1 MTINDIQ
8 KDMMT
13 AMKEHNSVKKEVLSG
28 IIATAKNMAIEKKC
42 KDNIP
47 ENIVTEAILKA
58 KKVCQEQIDTCPAVR
73 VDKMAEYQESMKY
86 IDMYAPK
93 MMAEADV
100 CAFIETYVTANEI
113 PLNKGAIMK
122 AIMPHLKGK
131 ADGKLINKVV
141 MEVLNG

>member
-8 KDMMT
+8 KDMMA

-47 ENIVTEAILKA
+47 ENIVMEAILKA
-58 KKVCQEQIDTCPAVR
+58 KKVCQEQIDTCPTAR

-100 CAFIETYVTANEI
+100 RTFIETYMTANEI

-141 MEVLNG
+141 MDILNS

>member
-8 KDMMT
+8 KDMVA
-13 AMKEHNSVKKEVLSG
+13 AMKEHNSVKKEVLSS

-47 ENIVTEAILKA
+47 ENIVMEAILKA
-58 KKVCQEQIDTCPAVR
+58 KKVCQEQIDTCPAAR
-73 VDKMAEYQESMKY
+73 TDKMAEYQESMKY

-100 CAFIETYVTANEI
+100 RTFIETYMTANEI